1 MPRYL
6 KWIYYTI
13 NGAQL
18 LCVSSDRNT
27 LYDINGIINER
38 NKWRHLCDHF
48 NKCDEFLM
56 DYLVIK

>member
-38 NKWRHLCDHF
+38 NKWRHAGDHF